1 MVNRRLYRLP
11 LMLMMTLYV
20 AMVTAPLQALYRR
33 LYGPLAADRL
43 GTGAF
48 LIWSRV
54 ITRVAGIRLI
64 VDPPVVKRLNISGQ
78 LIVSNHQAT
87 PDSMVLTWLVKAV
100 PVGRGDFKRSPLYG
114 FFCKVSGMLWI
125 ERNDRG
131 ALMETINTMVEKL
144 EAGFNVSLYPEGTSS
159 DGRQVLPFNPS
170 VFQVPVMTGQPILPV
185 SILYTDKQGRP
196 LTDRMREVI
205 MWYTDIEFGAH
216 TWRFLNQPGVQ
227 CRVRICPLVRVP
239 EGMPG
244 GKARKWLNQ
253 ECHRVVSE
261 GLAAL
266 TAEAEDRAA
275 RDR

>member
-1 MVNRRLYRLP
+1 MNRRLYRIP
-11 LMLMMTLYV
+11 LIVLVTLWVTIV
-20 AMVTAPLQALYRR
+20 AAPLQALYRR

-48 LIWSRV
+48 LFWSRV
-54 ITRVAGIRLI
+54 ITRIAGIRLK
-64 VDPPVVKRLNISGQ
+64 VDPPVVKRLKTSGQ

-100 PVGRGDFKRSPLYG
+100 PVGRGDFKKSALYG
-114 FFCKVSGMLWI
+114 FFCRISGMLWI

-170 VFQVPVMTGQPILPV
+170 VFQVPVVTGRPILPI

-196 LTDRMREVI
+196 LSDEMREVI
-205 MWYTDIEFGAH
+205 MWFTDIGFGAH
-216 TWRFLNQPGVQ
+216 TLRFMNQPGVQ
-227 CRVRICPLVRVP
+227 YRVRIGPLIKVP

-261 GLAAL
+261 GLAGL
-266 TAEAEDRAA
+266 TAEAEARAA
-275 RDR
+275 KAG